1 MHSLPNAVQR
11 EREALLSDAVGILKT
26 QGYQALAVQDLAGY
40 KEPDEL
46 LIPVLNIHMRPDI
59 LAANQEKDGLMLGV
73 VEVSTD
79 LGEES
84 CGRRWQA
91 FSAWANDHNMRMQV
105 FVHPEDLRRATEI
118 AEYWHMTP
126 DFFVPVRRTH

>member
-1 MHSLPNAVQR
+1 MHTLPTAVQR
-11 EREALLSDAVGILKT
+11 EREALLNDAVSILKNE
-26 QGYQALAVQDLAGY
+26 GYQPMAVQDLAGFQ
-40 KEPDEL
+40 EPEEL
-46 LIPVLNIHMRPDI
+46 VIPILNVHMRPDI
-59 LAANQEKDGLMLGV
+59 IASGKPDDESIVGV

-91 FSAWANDHNMRMQV
+91 FNAWAQEHHSHMQV

-118 AEYWHMTP
+118 AEYWHLEP
-126 DFFVPVRRTH
+126 NFFVPVMRTH

>member
-1 MHSLPNAVQR
+1 MHTLPNAVQR
-11 EREALLSDAVGILKT
+11 EREALLSGAVGILKT
-26 QGYQALAVQDLAGY
+26 QGYQPLAVQDLAGY
-40 KEPDEL
+40 KEPEEL
-46 LIPVLNIHMRPDI
+46 AIPVLNVHMRPDI
-59 LAANQEKDGLMLGV
+59 FASNLEKDGMMLGV

-91 FSAWANDHNMRMQV
+91 FSAWANDHNTRMQV

-126 DFFVPVRRTH
+126 DFFVSVKHTH